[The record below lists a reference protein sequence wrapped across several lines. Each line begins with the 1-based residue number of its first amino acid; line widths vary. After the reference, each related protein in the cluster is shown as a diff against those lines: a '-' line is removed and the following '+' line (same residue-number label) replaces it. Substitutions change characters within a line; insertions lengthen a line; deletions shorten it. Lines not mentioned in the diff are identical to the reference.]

1 MVQKVGAGL
10 IDIDSDTLEYRHF
23 LDMPLSVA
31 EEAGPGAIFIELV
44 LAVDDE
50 HPAAQVLLEDEPE
63 IVIQ

>member
-50 HPAAQVLLEDEPE
+50 PPAQVVLEDEPE

>member
-1 MVQKVGAGL
+1 MVAKIGAGL

-23 LDMPLSVA
+23 LDIPLSVA
-31 EEAGPGAIFIELV
+31 EEAGGAIFIELV